1 MDNESEI
8 SVESNEDKEHLLDS
22 IINIVGDIVNNLDC
36 LQYHDYKYEENFKSE
51 VYQSFQNINYE
62 DFEKHYQE
70 VINSLPKKGNKIIWR
85 SHKSYL
91 DSFDYFENRYQQQI
105 EYLKQCPQPEQRTNE
120 WYTFRNEHLTGSNL
134 WKIFGTESTQNQLY
148 YEKISSHQLPVK
160 EDTNLRPNLN
170 DQMPMNWG
178 HKYEPVS
185 IMLYEYYN
193 DIKVEEFGCIEHA
206 TIPYLA
212 ASPDGI
218 VTSKRNNGRMVEI
231 KNPTTREITQI
242 PKMDYYIQM
251 QLQMEVCQLDGCDF
265 VETKFK
271 EYETYSDYRKDKYK
285 VERVLIIVLIKNG
298 VELVYEYMPLF
309 NHSEKFMEEFT
320 ENIYKKYGFE
330 GIKLE
335 NNGYKWFKNIYW
347 KLDIFSCVYVPRN
360 KKWFACAFPKIEEF
374 WKKIVEERK
383 VPESYLKYK
392 AKTRSSNKNIQ
403 QAEGGVI
410 VLG

>member
-85 SHKSYL
+85 SHKSNL

-120 WYTFRNEHLTGSNL
+120 WYIFRNEHLTGSNL
-134 WKIFGTESTQNQLY
+134 WKIFGTESTRNQLY
-148 YEKISSHQLPVK
+148 YEKIISHQLPVK

-178 HKYEPVS
+178 HKYEPLS

-193 DIKVEEFGCIEHA
+193 DVNVEEFGCIEHA
-206 TIPYLA
+206 KIPYLA

-271 EYETYSDYRKDKYK
+271 EYDSYVDYVKDKYK
-285 VERVLIIVLIKNG
+285 VEKGLIIVLIKNG

-309 NHSEKFMEEFT
+309 NNSEKFMEEFT
-320 ENIYKKYGFE
+320 ESIYNKYGFE

-360 KKWFACAFPKIEEF
+360 MKWFSSAFPKIQEF
-374 WKKIVEERK
+374 WEKIIEERK
-383 VPESYLKYK
+383 IPESYLKYK
-392 AKTRSSNKNIQ
+392 AKTRTSNKNIQ
-403 QAEGGVI
+403 QTGEDVI
-410 VLG
+410 ILG